1 MIFPGPEKGALTQLR
16 AGTDPE
22 IVDWNGQYMKPWGR
36 IGGAHKATENEA
48 LRKQIWE
55 YMEEQ
60 VKDFC

>member
-1 MIFPGPEKGALTQLR
+1 
-16 AGTDPE
+16 
-22 IVDWNGQYMKPWGR
+22 MKPWGR
-36 IGGAHKATENEA
+36 LGGAHAATENEQ